1 MSLTEKVFDEMT
13 ELIVFNQHANA
24 HFDSKLAT
32 TDIVGTEGSLAAKD
46 SCPLVA
52 SFGTLWWQKE
62 MQRSYRCS
70 FSSKNA
76 AVVIPK
82 CTKGQSSRL
91 AFSPVCWHLL
101 R

>member
-1 MSLTEKVFDEMT
+1 MT
-13 ELIVFNQHANA
+13 ERIVLNVTKA
-24 HFDSKLAT
+24 HFNSKLAT
-32 TDIVGTEGSLAAKD
+32 TVVVGTEGSLAAKD

-62 MQRSYRCS
+62 MQSSYRCS
-70 FSSKNA
+70 FSSKTA
-76 AVVIPK
+76 AAAVIPK
-82 CTKGQSSRL
+82 CTKGQTSRL